1 MQNYIRQSLSLAGTA
16 ALALASIPLGIE
28 SATAQEAKTTQGTA
42 ADLGVMSISLKD
54 AIQPNFGF
62 QGALQGAGTPNQ
74 SGIGG
79 FLPLAIGDNSVFFLD
94 AQANA
99 NFADF
104 NEYSSIIN
112 TKVAGTTISTST
124 RLGYR
129 WLNKNRS
136 WMFGVN
142 AGYDSR
148 PLNTGGTDNGVYVT
162 NSKSVFFQQVALNL
176 EAVSN
181 KWSASA
187 YLLYPIG
194 EYGYNKEPA
203 IINSFYGADSVMT
216 IGTDIGYN
224 LTPNLKASVG
234 YYYSEGDWGE
244 ANGNSV
250 RGRLEYNVANG
261 LTTGIN
267 IAYDPSYSKGYP
279 SDEFYKTLNLSADL
293 KWRFGANGY
302 GAPSIRKQQPVVMP
316 IIQALSATPANR
328 DVRVHDPGGYSG
340 GRRPRGWKPPDLNEN
355 NRRIAS
361 DIRNAFTKVG
371 SDIANAFTKD
381 KWGNPIWTGD
391 KPGNAEYFGLC
402 LGATLLA
409 SSGGCNEI
417 QKHYWKTGNV
427 LKCGYYGGNVA
438 GTGWVNCD
446 QNGNPVK

>member
-16 ALALASIPLGIE
+16 ALALASIPFGAARAE
-28 SATAQEAKTTQGTA
+28 DAKVAQGSAK
-42 ADLGVMSISLKD
+42 DLGVMSISLKD

-112 TKVAGTTISTST
+112 TKVAGTTISTSS

-129 WLNKNRS
+129 WLNGDRS

-148 PLNTGGTDNGVYVT
+148 PMATGGTDNGIYVT
-162 NSKSVFFQQVALNL
+162 DSKSVFFQQVALNL

-181 KWSASA
+181 KWFTSA

-194 EYGYNKEPA
+194 EHGYNKMAA
-203 IINSFYGADSVMT
+203 IINSVYIADSVMT
-216 IGTDIGYN
+216 AGVDIGYN
-224 LTPNLKASVG
+224 LSPNLKASAG
-234 YYYSEGDWGE
+234 YYYSEGDAGA

-250 RGRLEYNVANG
+250 RGRLEYNIANG

-267 IAYDPSYSKGYP
+267 IAYDPSYSKGYS
-279 SDEFYKTLNLSADL
+279 SDEFYKTLNLSADI
-293 KWRFGANGY
+293 KYRFGANGY
-302 GAPSIRKQQPVVMP
+302 GAPSIRNQQPVVMP
-316 IIQALSATPANR
+316 VIQALSATPANR
-328 DVRVHDPGGYSG
+328 DVRVHDGCKADNFDPVNNRWRGDFWSWNCDDGISEEWG
-340 GRRPRGWKPPDLNEN
+340 AKLKPDMRGGWKW
-355 NRRIAS
+355 AS
-361 DIRNAFTKVG
+361 YGKRG
-371 SDIANAFTKD
+371 SRGRD
-381 KWGNPIWTGD
+381 GVCE
-391 KPGNAEYFGLC
+391 KPG
-402 LGATLLA
+402 
-409 SSGGCNEI
+409 
-417 QKHYWKTGNV
+417 V
-427 LKCGYYGGNVA
+427 KC
-438 GTGWVNCD
+438 
-446 QNGNPVK
+446 